1 MVDKINDTLNPFL
14 AVRMDEVRYIVNGYE
29 WLTKAE
35 IMGFFF
41 ERRVVVMMN
50 IVQFVTPGTNR

>member
-35 IMGFFF
+35 NMGFFF
-41 ERRVVVMMN
+41 FLKGE
-50 IVQFVTPGTNR
+50 